1 MNSLRSSWFPV
12 LLGLIIL
19 VITLSQLF
27 VVPQTKENKIS
38 LSDSAAKEWQAPD
51 INLVPETPEGEL
63 IRYGRDLIVNT
74 SKYFGPKGIVASITN
89 GMNCQNCH
97 VDAGSRSFGNSFAAV
112 ASTYPR
118 YRERSGRVES
128 IEFRIND
135 CMKRSLNGKEIKR
148 NKLFNG

>member
-112 ASTYPR
+112 ASTLPLL
-118 YRERSGRVES
+118 
-128 IEFRIND
+128 
-135 CMKRSLNGKEIKR
+135 SL
-148 NKLFNG
+148 